1 MPLGWRE
8 GSVEPVLIPFLHLSL
23 YLSGGRERT
32 GSVDQAL
39 SCHLY
44 GPACRYPV
52 FCFHFLRHI
61 GGELGSEASG
71 KAHSR
76 KVILVQR
83 GGAAIYGKERK
94 QREACLRPWLLLT
107 PEQGVDRDF

>member
-52 FCFHFLRHI
+52 FCLHFLRHL

-76 KVILVQR
+76 EVILVQ
-83 GGAAIYGKERK
+83 GGGCDLWKRKEAK
-94 QREACLRPWLLLT
+94 GSMSEALASSNS
-107 PEQGVDRDF
+107 

>member
-1 MPLGWRE
+1 MCWCSRVLSLPLGWGE
-8 GSVEPVLIPFLHLSL
+8 GSVGPVLILFLHLSL
-23 YLSGGRERT
+23 CLSGGRERT

-52 FCFHFLRHI
+52 VCLHFLRHI

-76 KVILVQR
+76 KAILVQS
-83 GGAAIYGKERK
+83 GGCDLWKRKEAK
-94 QREACLRPWLLLT
+94 GSMSEALASSNS
-107 PEQGVDRDF
+107 